1 MTNYSGA
8 IYCQYLGKD
17 VKCGDKKC
25 SECSCKR
32 KIETKYKEGKKS
44 DDYKR

>member
-1 MTNYSGA
+1 MTRYTDA

-25 SECSCKR
+25 SECEHKR
-32 KIETKYKEGKKS
+32 KIETKYKEGEKS
-44 DDYKR
+44 NDHKR